1 LPHFTYKDKP
11 NKEQLC
17 QGDILQI
24 TDDLKAVFN
33 VCHPYFVRDE
43 YKYFIVLTQT
53 CDLVKRKG
61 ACKSRYI
68 TIAAVR
74 TLQDYLIRE
83 TADRTETYGK
93 LVFLEE
99 KKKTAVHQLLERV
112 YNNNEEEHFFLAEDE
127 SFGFLN
133 PMVAYLKVSIALKSE
148 LHYQTCLDAKI
159 LELTDEFKAKLGWLV
174 GQMYSRVGTP
184 DWQSENLTA
193 EFSENIERTIKDTFI
208 VGNKQQFKQL
218 KNYIEEGRI
227 DPNDLEAVS
236 IAIEGFD
243 IVSNQQKMAEVLTK
257 MCDANRKLFASK
269 ESASEFI
276 RKVTSSVQFCQLI
289 KSD

>member
-1 LPHFTYKDKP
+1 MPHFTYKDEP
-11 NKEQLC
+11 NRMQLC

-24 TDDLKAVFN
+24 TDDLKKVFN
-33 VCHPYFVRDE
+33 ICHPYFVRDE

-53 CDLVKRKG
+53 CDLVIRKK

-74 TLQDYLIRE
+74 SLQDYLIRE
-83 TADRTETYGK
+83 TSDRTERYGK
-93 LVFLEE
+93 LVLLDE
-99 KKKTAVHQLLERV
+99 KHKTTIRQLLERL
-112 YNNNEEEHFFLAEDE
+112 YNNNEAEHFFLAEDA
-127 SFGFLN
+127 SLGFYS

-184 DWQSENLTA
+184 DWQSENRNS
-193 EFSENIERTIKDTFI
+193 EFSENIEGIINDTYI
-208 VGNKQQFKQL
+208 IGKKQQLNQL
-218 KNYIEEGRI
+218 KKYIGEGKI
-227 DPNDLEAVS
+227 DPTNLEAVS
-236 IAIEGFD
+236 SAIESFE
-243 IVSNQQKMAEVLTK
+243 IISNQQKMIDILTK
-257 MCDANRKLFASK
+257 ICDGNMQLFSSK
-269 ESASEFI
+269 DSASVFV

-289 KSD
+289 KND